1 MIYRWFTDPDE
12 RNHFPVEDHEVQSRR
27 YAALLRRFTTLA
39 EVDAGSGPT
48 SS

>member
-1 MIYRWFTDPDE
+1 MIYRW
-12 RNHFPVEDHEVQSRR
+12 SRR
-27 YAALLRRFTTLA
+27 YAALLRTFTTLA